1 MRKLMWLTVGF
12 VAATLA
18 GCHWLAAEWYLLA
31 AGAAALLLTVCL
43 VIMLRTPKSRVPG
56 MLIFGCL
63 LGFLWQLGYDSFY
76 LSPIRALD
84 DLETPL
90 VIEAADYSFDSDYG
104 TGVEGRLQ
112 ANGKT
117 YSVRVYL
124 PADTALEPGDTVSG
138 TFHIGCTLRGCSRE
152 SAYYMADG
160 TFLVAIARG
169 EVTVTETERLPLRCR
184 PAWLRHRISQRIE
197 GIFPADTF
205 AFAQALLLGDTTQID
220 YASDTTFKLSGIR
233 HVIAVSGMH
242 VTILFS
248 LVYVFLGRRKW
259 LTALVGI
266 PVLIFFAAVA
276 GFAPS
281 ISRACIMH
289 ILVVLAMLF
298 GKNYDPPTALS
309 FSVLVLLC
317 INPWVITNTGFQLSV
332 SCMAGIYLFSMPIQ
346 QWLLDRK
353 RMGRFCGFPGKI
365 AGWCAVT
372 IAVSI
377 GASIPTVPLCAY
389 YFGTVSLVSV
399 LTNLLTLWV
408 ISFVF
413 YGIMLSCLLS
423 CIYLPVGTAIAWMV
437 AWPIRMVLGISKLL
451 AAFPLAAVYTESIY
465 IVFWLIFTYCL
476 LAVYLLLRQRHPLI
490 LGLCATIGL
499 CIALAFSWAE
509 PLRDNVRMTV
519 LDVGQGQCILLQSEG
534 KTYMVDCG
542 GDLDTAAADK
552 AAAHLLSQGIGR
564 LDGLILTH
572 YDRDHAGGAAFLMQR
587 IDVDVL
593 YLPNSLDEAGI
604 RYTLQSQA
612 TGRVIH
618 VLQDL
623 QISFGLTTLT
633 LIPSENP
640 ESDNESGLCVL
651 FQREN
656 CDILITGDR
665 SAAGE
670 RELIRHMELPD
681 LEVLIVGHHGSR
693 YSTCR
698 ELLIKTQPDVAIIS
712 VGRDNWFGH
721 PTEDVLARLE
731 KYGCAIYRTDRDGTV
746 IYRG

>member
-1 MRKLMWLTVGF
+1 MRKLMWLTAGF
-12 VAATLA
+12 VVATLL
-18 GCHWLAAEWYLLA
+18 GCQWLDNQWYLLC
-31 AGAAALLLTVCL
+31 AGAAALGIAVCL
-43 VIMLRTPKSRVPG
+43 FFLLRTPKARVAG

-63 LGFLWQLGYDSFY
+63 LGFLWQMGFDSFY
-76 LSPIRALD
+76 LSNVRALD
-84 DLETPL
+84 SLEMPL
-90 VIEAADYSFDSDYG
+90 SIEAADYSFESDYG

-112 ANGKT
+112 AGGKT
-117 YSVRVYL
+117 YHVRVYL
-124 PADTALEPGDTVSG
+124 PADTCVKPGDTVTS
-138 TFHIGCTLRGCSRE
+138 TFVLGATLRGCSRE
-152 SAYYMADG
+152 SDYYMADG
-160 TFLVAIARG
+160 TFLVAIARD
-169 EVTVTETERLPLRCR
+169 EVTVTAQNKLPLRCW
-184 PAWLRHRISQRIE
+184 PAWLRNQLSDRIKLL
-197 GIFPADTF
+197 FPSDTY
-205 AFAQALLLGDTTQID
+205 AFAQALLLGNTDEID
-220 YASDTTFKLSGIR
+220 YATDTAFKLSGIR

-298 GKNYDPPTALS
+298 GKDYDPPTALS
-309 FSVLVLLC
+309 FSVLVLLMV
-317 INPWVITNTGFQLSV
+317 NPMIVTNVGFQLSV
-332 SCMAGIYLFSMPIQ
+332 SCMVGIFLFSMPIQ
-346 QWLLDRK
+346 EWLLDRK
-353 RMGRFCGFPGKI
+353 RLGRFRGFFGKLVH
-365 AGWCAVT
+365 WCAVT
-372 IAVSI
+372 IAISI
-377 GASIPTVPLCAY
+377 GSSIPTAPLCAY

-413 YGIMLSCLLS
+413 YGIMLSCLVS
-423 CIYLPVGTAIAWMV
+423 CIFLPLGVGVAWV
-437 AWPIRMVLGISKLL
+437 IAWPIRLVLGIAKTM

-465 IVFWLIFTYCL
+465 IVIWLIVSYVL
-476 LAVYLLLRQRHPLI
+476 LALYLLLKQGNPLI
-490 LGLCATIGL
+490 LGLCAAICL
-499 CIALAFSWAE
+499 CVAVSMSWIE
-509 PLRDNVRMTV
+509 PMRDDFRMTV
-519 LDVGQGQCILLQSEG
+519 LDVGQGQCILLQSDG

-542 GDLDTAAADK
+542 GDLDTGSADK
-552 AAAHLLSQGIGR
+552 AAARLLSQGIGH

-572 YDRDHAGGAAFLMQR
+572 YDYDHAGGAVYLMQR
-587 IDVDVL
+587 IPVDAL
-593 YLPNSLDEAGI
+593 YLPNSADEAGI
-604 RYTLQSQA
+604 CYKLQELA
-612 TGRVIH
+612 TGKVIH

-623 QISFGLTTLT
+623 QISYGAATIT

-640 ESDNESGLCVL
+640 GNNNESGLCVL

-656 CDILITGDR
+656 YDILITGDR

-681 LEVLIVGHHGSR
+681 LEVLVVGHHGSK

-698 ELLIKTQPDVAIIS
+698 ELLIKTKPDTAIIS
-712 VGRDNWFGH
+712 VGRDNSYGH
-721 PTEDVLARLE
+721 PTEDVLQRLQ
-731 KYGCAIYRTDRDGTV
+731 KYGCVIYRTDRDGTV

>member
-1 MRKLMWLTVGF
+1 MRKLMWLTMGF
-12 VAATLA
+12 TVATLV
-18 GCHWLAAEWYLLA
+18 GCQWLDNRWYLLC
-31 AGAAALLLTVCL
+31 AGAAAFGIAVCLCFLLLT
-43 VIMLRTPKSRVPG
+43 PKARIPG

-63 LGFLWQLGYDSFY
+63 LGFLWQMGFDSFY
-76 LSPIRALD
+76 LSNIRAFD
-84 DLETPL
+84 NLELPL
-90 VIEAADYSFDSDYG
+90 SIEATDYSFESDYG
-104 TGVEGRLQ
+104 TGVEGRLR
-112 ANGKT
+112 ANGKN
-117 YSVRVYL
+117 YAVRVYL
-124 PADTALEPGDTVSG
+124 PADMVMEPGDTVNG
-138 TFHIGCTLRGCSRE
+138 TFRIGCTLRNCSRE
-152 SAYYMADG
+152 SEYYMADG

-169 EVTVTETERLPLRCR
+169 EVTVTEAEKLPLRCW
-184 PAWLRHRISQRIE
+184 PVWLRNQISDRIKLL
-197 GIFPADTF
+197 FPGDTY
-205 AFAQALLLGDTTQID
+205 AFAQALLLGNTDEID
-220 YASDTTFKLSGIR
+220 YATDTAFKLSGIR

-248 LVYVFLGRRKW
+248 LVYVCLGRRKW
-259 LTALVGI
+259 LTALAGI

-289 ILVVLAMLF
+289 ILMVLALLF
-298 GKNYDPPTALS
+298 EKDYDPPTALA

-317 INPWVITNTGFQLSV
+317 VNPWIVTNAGFQLSL
-332 SCMAGIYLFSMPIQ
+332 SCMVGIFLFSMPIQ
-346 QWLLDRK
+346 QWLLDKK
-353 RMGRFCGFPGKI
+353 RLGRWMGFPGKL
-365 AGWCAVT
+365 AHWSAVT
-372 IAVSI
+372 VAVSI

-389 YFGTVSLVSV
+389 YFGTVSIVSV

-413 YGIMLSCLLS
+413 YGIMLSLVLS
-423 CIYLPVGTAIAWMV
+423 CIVLPAGAIAAWV
-437 AWPIRMVLGISKLL
+437 VSWPIRMVLGIAKLI
-451 AAFPLAAVYTESIY
+451 ASFPLAAVYTESVY
-465 IVFWLIFTYCL
+465 IVIWLVITYIL
-476 LAVYLLLRQRHPLI
+476 LALYLLLRFRYPLVF
-490 LGLCATIGL
+490 GLCVTIGL
-499 CIALAFSWAE
+499 CIALGISWTE

-542 GDLDTAAADK
+542 GDMDTAAADR
-552 AAAHLLSQGIGR
+552 AAAHLLSQGVGR

-572 YDRDHAGGAAFLMQR
+572 YDRDHTGGVQYLMQR
-587 IDVDVL
+587 IAVDML
-593 YLPNSLDEAGI
+593 YLPNSADKEGVSC
-604 RYTLQSQA
+604 TLLSQTTA
-612 TGRVIH
+612 QVIH

-623 QISFGLTTLT
+623 RIQYGASTIT

-640 ESDNESGLCVL
+640 GNNNESGLCVL

-681 LEVLIVGHHGSR
+681 LELLVVGHHGSK

-698 ELLIKTQPDVAIIS
+698 ELLIKTKPDTAIIS
-712 VGRDNWFGH
+712 VGRDNSFGH
-721 PTEDVLARLE
+721 PTEDVLKRLE
-731 KYGCAIYRTDRDGTV
+731 KYGCVIYRTDRDGTV

>member
-1 MRKLMWLTVGF
+1 MRKLMWLTIGF
-12 VAATLA
+12 VAATLL
-18 GCHWLAAEWYLLA
+18 GCQWLDKQWYLLC
-31 AGAAALLLTVCL
+31 AGAAGLVLAVCL
-43 VIMLRTPKSRVPG
+43 AIMIKNPKSRVAG

-76 LSPIRALD
+76 LSHVRALD
-84 DLETPL
+84 GLEAPF
-90 VIEAADYSFDSDYG
+90 VIEAADYSFQSDYG

-112 ANGKT
+112 SGGKT
-117 YSVRVYL
+117 YHVRVYL
-124 PADTALEPGDTVSG
+124 PADTAVKPGDTVSG

-152 SAYYMADG
+152 SDYYMADG
-160 TFLVAIARG
+160 TFLVAIVRG
-169 EVTVTETERLPLRCR
+169 EITVTEAGKLPLRCW
-184 PAWLRHRISQRIE
+184 PAWLRQQISDRIE
-197 GIFPADTF
+197 ALFPADAY
-205 AFAQALLLGDTTQID
+205 AFAQALLLGDTEQID
-220 YASDTTFKLSGIR
+220 YETDTAFKLSGIR

-248 LVYVFLGRRKW
+248 MLYVFLGRRNW

-289 ILVVLAMLF
+289 ILMVLAMLF
-298 GKNYDPPTALS
+298 EKDYDPPTALA
-309 FSVLVLLC
+309 FSVQVLLC
-317 INPWVITNTGFQLSV
+317 VNPWVVTNVGFQLSV
-332 SCMAGIYLFSMPIQ
+332 SCMVGIFLFSMPIQ
-346 QWLLDRK
+346 AWLLDKK
-353 RMGRFCGFPGKI
+353 RWGRWQGI
-365 AGWCAVT
+365 AGKVAHWCAVT
-372 IAVSI
+372 AAVSI

-413 YGIMLSCLLS
+413 YGIMLSLVLS
-423 CIYLPVGTAIAWMV
+423 CLFLPAGAAVAWLV
-437 AWPIRMVLGISKLL
+437 AWPIRMVLGIAKFL
-451 AAFPLAAVYTESIY
+451 AAFPMAAVYTESVY
-465 IVFWLIFTYCL
+465 IVIWLVITYL
-476 LAVYLLLRQRHPLI
+476 LLGLYLLLRLRQPL
-490 LGLCATIGL
+490 LYGLCVTIGL
-499 CIALAFSWAE
+499 CVALCLSWTE
-509 PLRDNVRMTV
+509 PLGDDVRMTV

-572 YDRDHAGGAAFLMQR
+572 YDYDHAGGAGYLMQR
-587 IDVDVL
+587 IAVDVL
-593 YLPNSLDEAGI
+593 YLPNSRDEAGI
-604 RYTLQSQA
+604 GYALQSRT

-623 QISFGLTTLT
+623 QIRYGNVTMT

-640 ESDNESGLCVL
+640 GNNNESGLCVL

-670 RELIRHMELPD
+670 RELIRHMQLPD
-681 LEVLIVGHHGSR
+681 LEVLVVGHHGSK

-698 ELLIKTQPDVAIIS
+698 ELLIKTKPDTAIIS
-712 VGRDNWFGH
+712 VGRDNSYGH
-721 PTEDVLARLE
+721 PAEDVLQRLH
-731 KYGCAIYRTDRDGTV
+731 KYGCVIYRTDRDGTV

>member
-1 MRKLMWLTVGF
+1 MRKLMWLTAGF
-12 VAATLA
+12 VVATLL
-18 GCHWLAAEWYLLA
+18 GCQWLDNQWYLLC
-31 AGAAALLLTVCL
+31 AGAAALGIAVCL
-43 VIMLRTPKSRVPG
+43 FFLLRTPKARVAG

-63 LGFLWQLGYDSFY
+63 LGFLWQMGFDSFY
-76 LSPIRALD
+76 LSNVRALD
-84 DLETPL
+84 SLEMPL
-90 VIEAADYSFDSDYG
+90 SIEAADYSFESDYG

-112 ANGKT
+112 AGGKT
-117 YSVRVYL
+117 YHVRVYL
-124 PADTALEPGDTVSG
+124 PADTCVKPGDTVSA
-138 TFHIGCTLRGCSRE
+138 TFRIGCTLRGCSRE
-152 SAYYMADG
+152 SDYYMADG
-160 TFLVAIARG
+160 TFLVAVARD
-169 EVTVTETERLPLRCR
+169 EVTVTEAGKLPLRCW
-184 PAWLRHRISQRIE
+184 PAWLRHQISQRIE
-197 GIFPADTF
+197 EIFPADAF
-205 AFAQALLLGDTTQID
+205 AFAQALLLGDTEQID
-220 YASDTTFKLSGIR
+220 YATDTAFKLSGIR

-259 LTALVGI
+259 LTALVGS
-266 PVLIFFAAVA
+266 PVLIFCAAVA
-276 GFAPS
+276 GFGPS

-298 GKNYDPPTALS
+298 EKDYDPPTALA

-317 INPWVITNTGFQLSV
+317 VNPWVVTNVGFQLSV
-332 SCMAGIYLFSMPIQ
+332 SCMIGIFLFSMPIQ
-346 QWLLDRK
+346 QWLLDKK
-353 RMGRFCGFPGKI
+353 RLGRWQGFPGKF
-365 AGWCAVT
+365 AHWFAVT
-372 IAVSI
+372 VAVSI

-413 YGIMLSCLLS
+413 YGIMLSLVLS
-423 CIYLPVGTAIAWMV
+423 CIFLPAGTVVAWAV
-437 AWPIRMVLGISKLL
+437 SWPIRMVLGIAKLL
-451 AAFPLAAVYTESIY
+451 ASFPLAAVYTESVY
-465 IVFWLIFTYCL
+465 IVIWLVITYIL
-476 LAVYLLLRQRHPLI
+476 LALYLLLRLRHPLVF
-490 LGLCATIGL
+490 GLCVTIGL
-499 CIALAFSWAE
+499 CIALGLSWIE
-509 PLRDNVRMTV
+509 PLQDDVRMTV

-572 YDRDHAGGAAFLMQR
+572 YDRDHSGGVQYLMQR
-587 IDVDVL
+587 IAVDML
-593 YLPNSLDEAGI
+593 YLPNSKDEEGVGYA
-604 RYTLQSQA
+604 LQSQT
-612 TGRVIH
+612 TGQVIH

-623 QISFGLTTLT
+623 RIQYGPSTIT

-640 ESDNESGLCVL
+640 GNNNESGLCVL

-670 RELIRHMELPD
+670 RELIRHMDLPD
-681 LEVLIVGHHGSR
+681 LEVLVVGHHGSKH
-693 YSTCR
+693 STCR
-698 ELLIKTQPDVAIIS
+698 ELLIKTKPDTAIIS
-712 VGRDNWFGH
+712 VGRDNSYGH
-721 PTEDVLARLE
+721 PTEDVLQRLQ
-731 KYGCAIYRTDRDGTV
+731 KYGCVIYRTDRDGTV